1 MHPGHH
7 SPAGKFTR
15 VPGRCLR
22 WSPTPPGPRWSPAFT
37 NLWYNIQLHRWN
49 FTSVQTFHTHTHWSG
64 RRHTHTHAHT
74 PYDFHLSA
82 QIYLLHAINSKDH
95 KIIMAVS
102 SYKLENNDQLKMWKN
117 VENSILKIRLEKM
130 WKNAIR
136 KCEEMWKMW
145 KMLKNRNLHVSIL
158 SQFKF

>member
-1 MHPGHH
+1 MP
-7 SPAGKFTR
+7 PAPPAYRYIKYKKFYVYSDGT
-15 VPGRCLR
+15 
-22 WSPTPPGPRWSPAFT
+22 
-37 NLWYNIQLHRWN
+37 
-49 FTSVQTFHTHTHWSG
+49 
-64 RRHTHTHAHT
+64 HTHTHAHT

-130 WKNAIR
+130 WKNAIQ

-145 KMLKNRNLHVSIL
+145 KMLKKWIYMFQYF

>member
-1 MHPGHH
+1 MKYIYMGLWWPPAASYNCAQVRHH
-7 SPAGKFTR
+7 SPAGTFTR

-22 WSPTPPGPRWSPAFT
+22 WSPTSQGPRWPPAYRYIKYKKF
-37 NLWYNIQLHRWN
+37 YVY
-49 FTSVQTFHTHTHWSG
+49 SDG
-64 RRHTHTHAHT
+64 THTHAHT

-102 SYKLENNDQLKMWKN
+102 SYKLENNVQLKMWKN
-117 VENSILKIRLEKM
+117 
-130 WKNAIR
+130 AIQ

-145 KMLKNRNLHVSIL
+145 KMLKKWIYMFQYF